1 MQNWAIC
8 PMDAHLIG
16 DAKETLRALIPMLE
30 RMSDRSRR
38 ADIEENVAE
47 WWRILDRQAHQEFGA
62 AINPQLV
69 AGELSGR
76 LPDDTILTADSGS
89 ATTWWAPPPQAPAR
103 DASLSVGHPGHHG
116 PRRAPHHD
124 RPLRSAYCVGRISVS
139 VATAR
144 RKAAWATGLLS
155 IRQF

>member
-1 MQNWAIC
+1 MGCDLA
-8 PMDAHLIG
+8 A
-16 DAKETLRALIPMLE
+16 
-30 RMSDRSRR
+30 DRSPATCTRPSTASTSPIR
-38 ADIEENVAE
+38 CALTCHKSGVTSQV
-47 WWRILDRQAHQEFGA
+47 LDRQAHQEFGV

-76 LPDDTILTADSGS
+76 LPDDTILTTDSGS
-89 ATTWWAPPPQAPAR
+89 ATTWWAPPPQAPAW
-103 DASLSVGHPGHHG
+103 DASLSVGHPVHHG

-155 IRQF
+155 MRQF